1 MPHPQPYL
9 DFIEHANAGRF
20 RDALLSLEK
29 VWFEERS
36 EFYAGLLQL
45 MVALNQLHL
54 GMRPERTLRRA
65 HERIAPFAPSHKGLD
80 VVYLLRFIEQCEPLL
95 SSGAAITPAA
105 IPKLT
110 LVLTDS

>member
-1 MPHPQPYL
+1 M
-9 DFIEHANAGRF
+9 EHANAGRF

-29 VWFEERS
+29 VWFEDRS

-65 HERIAPFAPSHKGLD
+65 HERIAPFAPHHKGLD
-80 VVYLLRFIEQCEPLL
+80 VEYLLRFIEACEALIAFGL
-95 SSGAAITPAA
+95 AIEPDA
-105 IPKLT
+105 IPKLAV
-110 LVLTDS
+110 VLNDGSP

>member
-1 MPHPQPYL
+1 MLYLQPYL

-29 VWFEERS
+29 VWLEERS

-54 GMRPERTLRRA
+54 GMRPGRSLRRA
-65 HERIAPFAPSHKGLD
+65 HERIAPFAPSYKGLD
-80 VVYLLRFIEQCEPLL
+80 VVYLLRFIEQCEALF
-95 SSGAAITPAA
+95 SSDKAISPAT

-110 LVLTDS
+110 LVLADL

>member
-20 RDALLSLEK
+20 RDALLSLEQ

-65 HERIAPFAPSHKGLD
+65 HERIAPFAPSHRGLD
-80 VVYLLRFIEQCEPLL
+80 VLYLLRFIEQCQTLL
-95 SSGAAITPAA
+95 SSGEAITPDA
-105 IPKLT
+105 IPELT
-110 LVLTDS
+110 LILADP